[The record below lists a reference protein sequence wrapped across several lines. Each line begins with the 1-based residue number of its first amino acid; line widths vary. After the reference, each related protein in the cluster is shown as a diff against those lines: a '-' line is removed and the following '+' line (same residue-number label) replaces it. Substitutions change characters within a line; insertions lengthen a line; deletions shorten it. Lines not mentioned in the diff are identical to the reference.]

1 MSDVQDLNL
10 TFSGCGFL
18 GLYHLGVI
26 SSLRDNA
33 PALLKRVKCYG
44 GASAGGFAAMALLL
58 DLSISDTSEFVVR
71 IVKRANQLTLG
82 TLHPSFDVVGT
93 LRRTFERIVP
103 ENAHKLVNGKLHISL
118 TRVCDMQ
125 NVVVSEFASKEE
137 LIEVLLAT
145 SFVPLWSGVLPMPFR
160 GKYYVDGGITDNLPQ
175 HFSGVTITVSPF
187 SGQCDICPKDGSS
200 NDAHID
206 FMNTSVQVTLQ
217 NLYRASKAL
226 FPPQQDTLFKMC
238 VNGYRDTLTFLRA
251 HYPDMLKKRVA
262 LPPPPLPLQYIPE
275 TLSTSESVFSSW
287 EEESLSSS
295 GSSEI
300 DTDEEGESNL
310 VLICYGLCQ
319 KWKRLEIVS
328 WISFCPRFTW

>member
-1 MSDVQDLNL
+1 MSIFLPKILIKTIQNQLLIMSDVQDLNL

-103 ENAHKLVNGKLHISL
+103 ENAHKLANGKLHISL

-137 LIEVLLAT
+137 LIEVSVSLGHKINLK
-145 SFVPLWSGVLPMPFR
+145 S
-160 GKYYVDGGITDNLPQ
+160 ITQFEKP
-175 HFSGVTITVSPF
+175 V
-187 SGQCDICPKDGSS
+187 
-200 NDAHID
+200 
-206 FMNTSVQVTLQ
+206 
-217 NLYRASKAL
+217 
-226 FPPQQDTLFKMC
+226 
-238 VNGYRDTLTFLRA
+238 
-251 HYPDMLKKRVA
+251 
-262 LPPPPLPLQYIPE
+262 E
-275 TLSTSESVFSSW
+275 
-287 EEESLSSS
+287 
-295 GSSEI
+295 
-300 DTDEEGESNL
+300 
-310 VLICYGLCQ
+310 
-319 KWKRLEIVS
+319 
-328 WISFCPRFTW
+328 